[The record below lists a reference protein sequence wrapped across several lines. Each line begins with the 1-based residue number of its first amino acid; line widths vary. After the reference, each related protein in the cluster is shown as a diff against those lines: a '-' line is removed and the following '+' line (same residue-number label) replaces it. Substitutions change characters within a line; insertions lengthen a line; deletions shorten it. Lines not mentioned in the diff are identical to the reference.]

1 MGKALELLTGI
12 VTAPGAVQTD
22 LTMASGNSLTI
33 RNAQQSS
40 GIRLIN
46 TWADVAVAGIL
57 RIRSPQ
63 LHDNVQG
70 IRSRTIVTDMEPLL
84 PMRQVQRLV
93 PQDTLQVDLSG
104 SAVAGVIETACML
117 VSYDDLPGV
126 SGQFMTAQEVEA
138 AMVNTVTVE
147 NNITALATG
156 NYTGQEAINAEFDL
170 LHANTR
176 YAIMGYQVETD
187 CGAVRWLSTDF
198 GNLGVGGPGSAADKT
213 MTASW
218 FMDMSERTGLPLVPV
233 FNSANASSVLI
244 DVAQNQGAAAVIVN
258 TILAKLAA

>member
-22 LTMASGNSLTI
+22 LTMASGNSLTV
-33 RNAQQSS
+33 RNAGQGS
-40 GIRLIN
+40 GIRLLN
-46 TWADVAVAGIL
+46 AWVDVAVAGVF
-57 RIRSPQ
+57 RVRSPQ

-70 IRSRTIVTDMEPLL
+70 IRCRTIAADIEPLL
-84 PMRQVQRLV
+84 PAGQVQRLV

-104 SAVAGVIETACML
+104 SGVAGVIETACML
-117 VSYDDLPGV
+117 VQYDDLPGV
-126 SGQFMTAQEVEA
+126 GGQFMTADEVEQQ
-138 AMVNTVTVE
+138 MINIVTVE
-147 NNITALATG
+147 NTITALATG

-170 LHANTR
+170 LHANTK

-213 MTASW
+213 MTAGW
-218 FMDMSERTGLPLVPV
+218 FMDLSRKSGLPLVPV

-244 DVAQNQGAAAVIVN
+244 DVAQNQGAAPVTVN
-258 TILAKLAA
+258 TILAQLG